1 MYEAD
6 LAVSVVS
13 FFSRCRP
20 MYEADLAVSVVS
32 FISRCRSMYE
42 ADLAVSVVSF
52 ISRSMG
58 LVQSTKSPNLQLK
71 YHDDCL
77 NPVLACITPVLFS
90 VIVSTSKL
98 GIVFEFETGVWL
110 YILFSLSVCQI

>member
-1 MYEAD
+1 
-6 LAVSVVS
+6 
-13 FFSRCRP
+13 
-20 MYEADLAVSVVS
+20 
-32 FISRCRSMYE
+32 MYE

-77 NPVLACITPVLFS
+77 NPVLACITPV
-90 VIVSTSKL
+90 STSKL

>member
-1 MYEAD
+1 
-6 LAVSVVS
+6 
-13 FFSRCRP
+13 

-32 FISRCRSMYE
+32 FISRCRPMYE

-71 YHDDCL
+71 YHDCL
-77 NPVLACITPVLFS
+77 NPVLACITPVLVS

-98 GIVFEFETGVWL
+98 VIVFEFETGDWL